1 MEQLTKLLKEFATED
16 DGAQVVEYALVIAM
30 VSIALV
36 FGLRALAPGA
46 FTSFIANVKSC
57 LAGTACASLP

>member
-1 MEQLTKLLKEFATED
+1 MKQLVELANTFARDE

-36 FGLRALAPGA
+36 FGLRALAPDA
-46 FTSFIANVKSC
+46 FTTFIANVKSC
-57 LAGTACASLP
+57 LAGTACTSLS